1 MTIPYVKRFILPFPV
16 RYLHFFS
23 GIVRRGVAF
32 DVAFRQIPEDRARTV
47 PDIGPYFLCG
57 SASVEVPGYRQG
69 VYRPS
74 QTVRYRGQSPGRFGY
89 SDPLFRAAQF
99 SVGFQAGSFQGAVF
113 RSVPFAARGYLHQ
126 PEPCHGRDGEGDP
139 RRKAVA
145 FARRFGGDLSGGHA
159 FARRRNPSFQGGGFH
174 AGPRG
179 RRRDPAGGV
188 VRYDHNDRPQRDVQ
202 LAQ

>member
-47 PDIGPYFLCG
+47 PDTGPYFLCS

-74 QTVRYRGQSPGRFGY
+74 QTVRYRGQSPGRPGY
-89 SDPLFRAAQF
+89 SDPLFRTAQLP
-99 SVGFQAGSFQGAVF
+99 VGFQAGSFQGAVF
-113 RSVPFAARGYLHQ
+113 RPVPFAARGYLHQ
-126 PEPCHGRDGEGDP
+126 PGTCYGRDGEGDP

-145 FARRFGGDLSGGHA
+145 FARGFGGDLSGGHA
-159 FARRRNPSFQGGGFH
+159 FARRRNLSFQGGGFH
-174 AGPRG
+174 AGARSG
-179 RRRDPAGGV
+179 RRNSACGAR
-188 VRYDHNDRPQRDVQ
+188 RYDHDDRPQRDVQ